1 MKRNSSFRKQFIF
14 ALILTLVLSLVC
26 TAATW
31 GASLYYLLSN
41 EDGFLRPAN
50 YYEQKIPQII
60 QFANRNHDKLLSPS
74 FKPQLEQIIP
84 LEGIDYQVVDL
95 SGQIVY
101 GWEGRRL
108 LSEPGDIAR
117 KLNTS
122 EQVDGYFIRYFPIL
136 DQEDRLSGVFVLR
149 YALSLLYSNQP
160 VNAKLL
166 LFVFGNMAAPFLFIL
181 LFTILF
187 ARRIGKRLEPPIAK
201 LIDGAERIRQND
213 LDFALSD
220 VGGSKELTQLA
231 SAFEDMR
238 RALHTSLTAQWQMD
252 QERRDMVAAIAH
264 DLRTPLTI
272 IQGHVDNLLES
283 KDKQAERLD
292 KYLHTIR
299 KSTSRAVRLL
309 DDMNLVSEIDQPDFM
324 LKKQPVDLAAF
335 CREKAE
341 EYQLMCA
348 AKRIEFEAAFHMS
361 DDHVGRIDADVHRLE
376 QMMDNVIANS
386 IRFTPEGGRIRLRI
400 NIGPETAVIET
411 ADSGPGFTEADLRYL
426 FDKFYQGDPSRS
438 TAKGHA
444 GLGLYIVK
452 TLAEKHGGSVAAGN
466 LPEGGAY
473 VQIILKV
480 QHPTS
485 SSESVKSINK

>member
-1 MKRNSSFRKQFIF
+1 M
-14 ALILTLVLSLVC
+14 VC
-26 TAATW
+26 TAAIW

-41 EDGFLRPAN
+41 EGDFLRPAN
-50 YYEQKIPQII
+50 YYERKIPEII
-60 QFANRNHDKLLSPS
+60 QFAKQNQDMLLSPS
-74 FKPQLEQIIP
+74 FQPELEQIIP
-84 LEGIDYQVVDL
+84 LEVINYQVVDL
-95 SGQIVY
+95 SGQIIH
-101 GWEGRRL
+101 GWEGRRF
-108 LSEPGDIAR
+108 LSEPGDIVR
-117 KLNTS
+117 KVNTS
-122 EQVDGYFIRYFPIL
+122 EQLDGYFIRYLPIL
-136 DQEDRLSGVFVLR
+136 DQEERLSGVFVLR

-160 VNAKLL
+160 VDAKLL
-166 LFVFGNMAAPFLFIL
+166 LFIFGNMAAPFLFIL

-187 ARRIGKRLEPPIAK
+187 AHRIGKRLEPPIAK
-201 LIDGAERIRQND
+201 LIDGAARIRQND
-213 LDFALSD
+213 LDFTLSD

-272 IQGHVDNLLES
+272 IQGHVDNLLER

-299 KSTSRAVRLL
+299 KSTDRAVRLL
-309 DDMNLVSEIDQPDFM
+309 DDMNLVSEIDQPDFI
-324 LKKQPVDLAAF
+324 LTKRPIDLMAF
-335 CREKAE
+335 CQEKAE
-341 EYQLMCA
+341 EYQMMCA
-348 AKRIEFEAAFHMS
+348 AKRIDFQSSFHMS
-361 DDHVGRIDADVHRLE
+361 DDDPGRIDADVHRLE

-386 IRFTPEGGRIRLRI
+386 IRFTPEGGQIRWRI

-411 ADSGPGFTEADLRYL
+411 ADSGPGFTEADLSYL
-426 FDKFYQGDPSRS
+426 FNKFYQGDPSRS
-438 TAKGHA
+438 AAKGHA

-473 VQIILKV
+473 VRIILKV
-480 QHPTS
+480 RHPAFS
-485 SSESVKSINK
+485 CESVKSINK

>member
-1 MKRNSSFRKQFIF
+1 MKRTSSFRRQFIL
-14 ALILTLVLSLVC
+14 ALILTFILSLVC
-26 TAATW
+26 TAAIW
-31 GASLYYLLSN
+31 GASLYYLLSD
-41 EDGFLRPAN
+41 EFSLRPAN

-60 QFANRNHDKLLSPS
+60 QFANQNHDKLLSPS
-74 FKPQLEQIIP
+74 FKPELEQIIP
-84 LEGIDYQVVDL
+84 LEGINYQVVDL
-95 SGQIVY
+95 SGQIIY
-101 GWEGRRL
+101 GWEGRRF
-108 LSEPGDIAR
+108 LSEPGDIIR

-122 EQVDGYFIRYFPIL
+122 EQLDGFFIRYFPIL

-160 VNAKLL
+160 FPAKLL
-166 LFVFGNMAAPFLFIL
+166 LFIFGNMAAPFLFIL
-181 LFTILF
+181 VFTILF

-213 LDFALSD
+213 LDFTLSD
-220 VGGSKELTQLA
+220 VGGSKEMTELA

-283 KDKQAERLD
+283 KEKQAERLD

-299 KSTSRAVRLL
+299 KSTERAVRLL
-309 DDMNLVSEIDQPDFM
+309 DEMNLVSEIDRPDFI
-324 LKKQPVDLAAF
+324 LTKQSIDLMAF
-335 CREKAE
+335 CQEKAE
-341 EYQLMCA
+341 EYQMMSA
-348 AKRIEFEAAFHMS
+348 VKRIDFQSAFCKS
-361 DDHVGRIDADVHRLE
+361 EDDPGRIDADVHRLE
-376 QMMDNVIANS
+376 QMMDNVVANS
-386 IRFTPEGGRIRLRI
+386 IRFTPEGGQIRWRI

-426 FDKFYQGDPSRS
+426 FEKFYQGDPSRS
-438 TAKGHA
+438 KAKGHA

-466 LPEGGAY
+466 RPEGGAY
-473 VQIILKV
+473 VRIILKV
-480 QHPTS
+480 QHPTF